1 MDSVTAC
8 SGSGIAY
15 MFVVLEAMADA
26 GVLAGLPRG
35 AAQDMAV
42 YTMLGAAALTRDS
55 KKHPAELK
63 DAVCSPGGTTIH
75 GIHALEGGGLRA
87 SLLSAVKAAM
97 ERAKELRDSA
107 ALISS
112 SK

>member
-1 MDSVTAC
+1 MHL
-8 SGSGIAY
+8 SGSLVPIEVQMKISY
-15 MFVVLEAMADA
+15 NTQSCPVVSVIL
-26 GVLAGLPRG
+26 
-35 AAQDMAV
+35 Q
-42 YTMLGAAALTRDS
+42 
-55 KKHPAELK
+55 LK

-97 ERAKELRDSA
+97 ERAKELRYSA
-107 ALISS
+107 AMMSS

>member
-1 MDSVTAC
+1 VCKERVWASLVLIALYLSSCSVC
-8 SGSGIAY
+8 YI
-15 MFVVLEAMADA
+15 L
-26 GVLAGLPRG
+26 
-35 AAQDMAV
+35 Q
-42 YTMLGAAALTRDS
+42 
-55 KKHPAELK
+55 LK